1 MFIILI
7 LSDPTADTFEQ
18 EVVDAGD
25 DAGDD
30 DNQDSS
36 DLMRDIGTTGIT

>member
-1 MFIILI
+1 MCYSNTL
-7 LSDPTADTFEQ
+7 DPTADTPEQ

-25 DAGDD
+25 DVD

-36 DLMRDIGTTGIT
+36 DLMRDIGTAGIT